1 MSTYS
6 FLNVTAAIS
15 GPGGTFN
22 IGTGAGVAEEGIT
35 IEMIEDKTTMV
46 IGADGAVMHSLHAGQ
61 GARANV
67 RLLKTSPSNA
77 VLSSLYAL
85 QTSSSALHGQ
95 NVITI
100 NDTARGDNVTMQNA
114 AFARFPVVTYS
125 KDGTM
130 YEWPFIGTVDS
141 IIGSGSLIA

>member
-1 MSTYS
+1 M
-6 FLNVTAAIS
+6 AAIS

-22 IGTGAGVAEEGIT
+22 LGTGAAVAEEGIT

-61 GARANV
+61 GARANI
-67 RLLKTSPSNA
+67 RLLKTSPTNA
-77 VLSSLYAL
+77 LLSALYAL

-95 NVITI
+95 NVLTV
-100 NDTARGDNVTMQNA
+100 NDTARGDNITLQNA
-114 AFARFPVVTYS
+114 AFARFPVVSYA
-125 KDGTM
+125 KDGPM

-141 IIGSGSLIA
+141 IIGSGALIA